1 VAVKDGETMRVKG
14 AALAFCVMLGAMAPD
29 AEAAR
34 QQPATTT
41 AERPAA
47 QRPNRA
53 ATPRLSARPAARSML
68 HLVSHRRANTTATYA
83 GISCVPYARAVSG
96 IQVTGN
102 GGQWWY
108 NAAGTYAR
116 SQRPEPGAVM
126 AFRSSGGMSRGHVA
140 VVRQILGPRELMIDH
155 ANWAGPGIR
164 RGSIMQNVMV
174 VDVSDH
180 NDWTAVKVQVG
191 HDQGSFGRT
200 YPTFG
205 FIHNRPDTETAFAG
219 LPSRRSDRYEQ
230 VAEMP
235 DAAPRTA
242 RPEPVARRR

>member
-1 VAVKDGETMRVKG
+1 MVH
-14 AALAFCVMLGAMAPD
+14 
-29 AEAAR
+29 
-34 QQPATTT
+34 Q
-41 AERPAA
+41 
-47 QRPNRA
+47 
-53 ATPRLSARPAARSML
+53 
-68 HLVSHRRANTTATYA
+68 VSHRRLLTTASYA
-83 GISCVPYARAVSG
+83 GISCVPYARSVSG

-108 NAAGTYAR
+108 NAAGLYAR

-140 VVRQILGPRELMIDH
+140 VVRQILGSRELMIDH

-174 VDVSDH
+174 VDVSDR

-205 FIHNRPDTETAFAG
+205 FIHNRPDTTTAFAG
-219 LPSRRSDRYEQ
+219 LPSRRYEQ

-235 DAAPRTA
+235 DTAARAEASP
-242 RPEPVARRR
+242 RRR

>member
-1 VAVKDGETMRVKG
+1 MKDGDTMRVKG
-14 AALAFCVMLGAMAPD
+14 AALAFCVLIGATAPG
-29 AEAAR
+29 AKAAPE
-34 QQPATTT
+34 QSGSTK
-41 AERPAA
+41 AERAAA
-47 QRPNRA
+47 QRQHRA
-53 ATPRLSARPAARSML
+53 TTPRTAARPAARAML
-68 HLVSHRRANTTATYA
+68 HRVSHRPPHTTATYA

-102 GGQWWY
+102 GGQWWH
-108 NAAGTYAR
+108 NAAGLYAR

-140 VVRQILGPRELMIDH
+140 VVRQILGPRELLIDH

-174 VDVSDH
+174 VDVSDR

-191 HDQGSFGRT
+191 HDQSSFGRT
-200 YPTFG
+200 YPIYG
-205 FIHNRPDTETAFAG
+205 FIHNRPDTETVFAG
-219 LPSRRSDRYEQ
+219 LPSRRTDRFEQ

-242 RPEPVARRR
+242 RAEAARLR